1 MMITEIAVPAEIL
14 PVIIATAICS
24 GLIWLLLRARE
35 EDGPK
40 RVHNIKKVPKALRDV
55 LDE

>member
-1 MMITEIAVPAEIL
+1 MITEIAVPAEIL